1 MKTIQIAVA
10 YHKDSVLIKNDCLLP
25 IQVGKACTDIEL
37 DIQGDDTGDNISEK
51 NFGYAEL
58 TAIYWLWKNSN
69 ANIKGLF
76 HYRRFLDLNPNTKH
90 LNEDIYEYPL
100 SETFSSSD
108 FLNQMSISAK
118 TITNLLNENVI
129 ITRRKEDLRSWSNY
143 TVKSHYAAEHH
154 GEHLEKALEII
165 KTDYPQYFSTAKKLL
180 NGHTSYFTNLFIMDS
195 QNYNEYCSWMFDI
208 LFKIEPTLNLYDK
221 TLAPNTKKARWAGF
235 LGERLTAIYIQKQI
249 DDGKKVAEFP
259 AVILVPDTNKKWHEC
274 NTYDTSLYVH
284 NKAKTTVIR
293 NTESPQYPIISVCV
307 AAFNVEEFIE
317 KCLSSVSKQTLQNI
331 EIIVVNDGSTD
342 NTLHIIQQLAQQ
354 DTRIKIIN
362 QKNQGPGKARNIALQ
377 QAVGKYIHFLD
388 GDDYLA
394 PTFLEKM
401 VARAE
406 KYKADLVV
414 SNHICFDNAS
424 GNELYRSTL
433 PHTLIGHGLSVKNTP
448 DLLMIP
454 CHVWDKIYAKRLIKD
469 FIFPPRSSGED
480 IPFWY
485 QTILKATAV
494 TILREPLYYYRMN
507 SHSVQTK
514 EPNVLNCFNNLQTME
529 TYIAQAPKIIR
540 EYFEIFKQCL
550 IGHMMYRASVALTQN
565 KKFRKQFYQCA
576 KIFLNNDSVELSPEM
591 KEKREWFYCD
601 FTLMDK
607 IKSCNSFKEFDK
619 ITHHQTSVQLVC
631 QIVRYQIKKLFLSKN
646 KRLRYQTKINEL
658 KSCILYPVKLEFL
671 GITWGSIIKTPEKTK
686 TLLFGVPVWIRK
698 IVNDKITY
706 RLFGVP
712 ILSKTSIKTKLF
724 GITIKKVPQLQLFGG
739 ILDERLHN
747 FEIRQSE
754 RFDELKTQQDNQRND
769 LTVQQNALFK
779 EVNCKICQLETTFNT
794 IWLNNGYA
802 THLLQVMCHANAI
815 SATHQ
820 KTFGKYKNFNQGKDV
835 VLLATGPSLN
845 NYNPIKNAIHVG
857 VNSAFKFD
865 KVKLDYVFFQDAL
878 SYGGQYI
885 KELNQYPACKF
896 YGILQDSIRQD
907 WLVSETDAITAK
919 AERYYVISQW
929 KYPPVH
935 FTYDISNEPLGC
947 AGSVV
952 FAALQF
958 ILWTNPK
965 RIYLVGCDCSEG
977 YFDNAKSSNTCYH
990 LIDGWKK
997 MKEFASVYYP
1007 ETEIISI
1014 NPVGLK
1020 GLFKDI
1026 LKS

>member
-90 LNEDIYEYPL
+90 LNEDIYEYQL

-180 NGHTSYFTNLFIMDS
+180 DGHSSYFTNLFIMDS

-274 NTYDTSLYVH
+274 NTYDTNLYIQ
-284 NKAKTTVIR
+284 NKAKTTVIG
-293 NTESPQYPIISVCV
+293 NTDNPRYPIISVCV

-354 DTRIKIIN
+354 DKRIKIIN
-362 QKNQGPGKARNIALQ
+362 QKNQGLGKARNIALQ
-377 QAVGKYIHFLD
+377 QALGKYIHLMD
-388 GDDYLA
+388 GDDFMDES
-394 PTFLEKM
+394 FLEKM
-401 VARAE
+401 VRNAE
-406 KYKADLVV
+406 KFQSDMVISTHRGVDENTLDV
-414 SNHICFDNAS
+414 
-424 GNELYRSTL
+424 LYTSTL
-433 PHTLIGHGLSVKNTP
+433 PPTLLQSGFNITNNL
-448 DLLMIP
+448 DLLLVP
-454 CHVWDKIYAKRLIKD
+454 CHVWDKIYKKELISD
-469 FIFPPRSSGED
+469 ILFTPEGGED
-480 IPFWY
+480 IYFWY
-485 QTILKATAV
+485 RTILKAKNV
-494 TILREPLYYYRMN
+494 SIHRSCEYNYRIN
-507 SHSVQTK
+507 TRSVQTNPK
-514 EPNVLNCFNNLQTME
+514 YALGVFTNLQRTQE
-529 TYIAQAPKIIR
+529 FIAKTRNSKII
-540 EYFEIFKQCL
+540 EMFNIFKEVL
-550 IGHMMYRASVALTQN
+550 VGHMMYRARITLHQN
-565 KKFRKQFYQCA
+565 KKFRKQFYQYA
-576 KIFLNNDSVELSPEM
+576 KIFLKNDLVELSPEM
-591 KEKREWFYCD
+591 KEKREWFHCD
-601 FTLMDK
+601 FILMDK

-619 ITHHQTSVQLVC
+619 ITHHQTSAQLVC

-646 KRLRYQTKINEL
+646 KKIRYQTKINEL

-724 GITIKKVPQLQLFGG
+724 GITIKKFPQLQLFGG

-779 EVNCKICQLETTFNT
+779 EVNRKICQLETTFNT
-794 IWLNNGYA
+794 ILLNNGYA

-896 YGILQDSIRQD
+896 YGILQDSISQD

-929 KYPPVH
+929 KYAPVH

-952 FAALQF
+952 FAALQL

-965 RIYLVGCDCSEG
+965 RIYLVGCDCSED
-977 YFDNAKSSNTCYH
+977 YFDGMKTNSSAQH

-997 MKEFASVYYP
+997 LKEFVSIYYP
-1007 ETEIISI
+1007 EIEIVSI